1 MRPHITDARSLA
13 AGAIVLAVA
22 LTPAAFGVAGCSK
35 KNNTGAPGSTSAGS
49 STATTSAN
57 PATST
62 PESST
67 AQIQIG
73 NTLNYGSFG
82 TTADLDCADGKG
94 LNVGGSNNTLT
105 VKGTCS
111 TVSIGGAD
119 NKITFDKIDKQL
131 TVVGLNNSITYKEG
145 DPKVENLGQ
154 SNTINKG

>member
-1 MRPHITDARSLA
+1 MRVTDSSRLA
-13 AGAIVLAVA
+13 SGLAVLAVVVA
-22 LTPAAFGVAGCSK
+22 LATFGVAGCSK
-35 KNNTGAPGSTSAGS
+35 KTNTGNPPSTSAGS
-49 STATTSAN
+49 SSAASSSN

-94 LNVGGSNNTLT
+94 LNVGGSNNVLT

-111 TVSIGGAD
+111 NVSIGGAD
-119 NKITFDKIDKQL
+119 NKITFEKIDKQL
-131 TVVGLNNSITYKEG
+131 TVVGLNNSITYKDG
-145 DPKVENLGQ
+145 NPKVENLGQ
-154 SNTINKG
+154 GNTINKS